1 MVPWSRLAQQA
12 RRHPSKPPAAQVRR
26 SASMPSLPRPVSGRA
41 RRPPPSPDQEESDDY
56 DAVRRQERLPR
67 RIPSARARERQR
79 EREAFLE
86 EQERVGDTLRI

>member
-1 MVPWSRLAQQA
+1 MS
-12 RRHPSKPPAAQVRR
+12 
-26 SASMPSLPRPVSGRA
+26 RPVSGRA
-41 RRPPPSPDQEESDDY
+41 RGAPASTQDQEESDDY

-86 EQERVGDTLRI
+86 EQERVGVRFMCYLLLYGSSVIILFRWERPIIDPSIET